1 MMNDSQPVVLI
12 VDDRDANRYTN
23 SHILTRSGFRV
34 LEATTGRE
42 ALELAN
48 SLPSV
53 ILLDIKLPDILGYEV
68 CRRIKSN
75 PRTSSIPILQL
86 SAAFLDNESKIYA
99 LESGADAYL
108 TQPIEPSVLIATVR
122 SLVRLHRA
130 ELQSRLT
137 AKQWQAT
144 FDALSEGVALIDPSG
159 IIQRSNRALSRLLD
173 TPYLEI
179 ENHSLNSLLERHFGF
194 GVDYL
199 KRVEFQDVQSDD
211 RYFQFSLDPIFV
223 DDIHVSSIFIV
234 SEVTARKKVEAAL
247 LINERL
253 AATGRMA
260 NTIAHEI
267 NNPLE
272 AITNLLFLLAKSLDD
287 KDVAS
292 KYLGSAQAELDRVSR
307 IARQILSFNR
317 ESTVAVQ
324 VNLSEILDDVLALN
338 NRALVEKNIDVIR
351 EWDTD
356 LRIQAFPAQ
365 LRQVFSN
372 LIRNAIE
379 ASYPGK
385 ALRVRISGYP
395 RHNSAE
401 KRVAR
406 VTISDQGIGIPPHN
420 LNRIFDAFFTTK
432 EMKGSGIGL
441 WLSST
446 IVQEHRGRITIRSST
461 HPSRSGTCI
470 SVVLPCEQQSLPS
483 SAQT

>member
-1 MMNDSQPVVLI
+1 MNDSQPVVLI

-34 LEATTGRE
+34 IEATTGRE
-42 ALELAN
+42 ALELAG

-53 ILLDIKLPDILGYEV
+53 ILLDIRLPDILGYEV

-75 PRTSSIPILQL
+75 PRTSSIPVLQL

-108 TQPIEPSVLIATVR
+108 TQPVEPTVLVATVR
-122 SLVRLHRA
+122 SLVRLREA
-130 ELQSRLT
+130 ESQSRLT

-144 FDALSEGVALIDPSG
+144 FDALSEGVALTDSSG
-159 IIQRSNRALSRLLD
+159 MIQRSNRALSRLLD

-179 ENHSLNSLLERHFGF
+179 ENHPLNDLLETHFGF
-194 GVDYL
+194 GIDYL
-199 KRVEFQDVQSDD
+199 NRVDFQDVQFND
-211 RYFQFSLDPIFV
+211 RYFEFSLDPIFM
-223 DDIHVSSIFIV
+223 DEIHVNSIFIV
-234 SEVTARKKVEAAL
+234 SEVTARKRAEAAL
-247 LINERL
+247 LINERH

-272 AITNLLFLLAKSLDD
+272 AITNLLFLLVRSLDD
-287 KDVAS
+287 TEVAA

-307 IARQILSFNR
+307 ITRQILSFNR
-317 ESTVAVQ
+317 ESKVAVQ

-338 NRALVEKNIDVIR
+338 NRALAEKNIEVIR
-351 EWDTD
+351 EWDKD

-395 RHNSAE
+395 RRNSAE
-401 KRVAR
+401 KQVAR
-406 VTISDQGIGIPPHN
+406 VTICDQGVGIPAHH

-446 IVQEHRGRITIRSST
+446 IVQEHHGRIVVRSSIR
-461 HPSRSGTCI
+461 PSHSGTCI
-470 SVVLPCEQQSLPS
+470 SVVLPCELQSLPP
-483 SAQT
+483 SAQA